1 MNPAFF
7 ESERTDDDHRRYEA
21 GGHECTDQ
29 ALNFELLRLKHRVH
43 TLETFCY
50 DTDRSMCEIEKE
62 NQDIKKQ
69 LQQTIKK
76 ARKLEK
82 ENTELKEVGW

>member
-29 ALNFELLRLKHRVH
+29 ALNFELLRLKHRVR
-43 TLETFCY
+43 TLESFC
-50 DTDRSMCEIEKE
+50 
-62 NQDIKKQ
+62 
-69 LQQTIKK
+69 
-76 ARKLEK
+76 
-82 ENTELKEVGW
+82 

>member
-7 ESERTDDDHRRYEA
+7 ERTDDNHRRYES

-29 ALNFELLRLKHRVH
+29 ALNFELLRLKHRVR

-50 DTDRSMCEIEKE
+50 DTDRAICEIEKE
-62 NQDIKKQ
+62 NQDIKKK
-69 LQQTIKK
+69 TSTNY
-76 ARKLEK
+76 K
-82 ENTELKEVGW
+82 EGEEA